1 MSAFTKFWK
10 VWLNLNLLTKD
21 VENDYT
27 AEVSIVG
34 KTSHNE
40 DIAKRIIGEGS
51 EIKYDT
57 LLSVFN
63 QHDRIIREMLQEGS
77 SVLTG
82 VCQYTPSVTGVW
94 NSSTE
99 KFDPEK
105 HKTTVSIVPSA
116 ELRQALSVVG
126 VEVLGVK
133 ESTGRIGLV
142 TDTATGLTDGSITPG
157 DDILINGEKIR
168 VVGDAEGVG
177 IFFVNTDGKS
187 AAAPVTRRLTQ
198 NDPKTVI
205 ARVPADLADGSY
217 TLRIVTQYSNSNTL
231 LKAPRT
237 IEYAYALHV
246 GAIDDGEDDRPV
258 IE

>member
-1 MSAFTKFWK
+1 MSAYTKFWK

-105 HKTTVSIVPSA
+105 HKTTVSIIPSA

-168 VVGDAEGVG
+168 VVGDADGVG

-205 ARVPADLADGSY
+205 ARVPADLSGRQEPSCSIDRR
-217 TLRIVTQYSNSNTL
+217 TPVRLN
-231 LKAPRT
+231 APTST
-237 IEYAYALHV
+237 IFLHS
-246 GAIDDGEDDRPV
+246 I
-258 IE
+258 

>member
-82 VCQYTPSVTGVW
+82 VCQYTPSVTGV
-94 NSSTE
+94 
-99 KFDPEK
+99 
-105 HKTTVSIVPSA
+105 
-116 ELRQALSVVG
+116 
-126 VEVLGVK
+126 
-133 ESTGRIGLV
+133 
-142 TDTATGLTDGSITPG
+142 
-157 DDILINGEKIR
+157 
-168 VVGDAEGVG
+168 
-177 IFFVNTDGKS
+177 
-187 AAAPVTRRLTQ
+187 
-198 NDPKTVI
+198 
-205 ARVPADLADGSY
+205 
-217 TLRIVTQYSNSNTL
+217 
-231 LKAPRT
+231 
-237 IEYAYALHV
+237 
-246 GAIDDGEDDRPV
+246 
-258 IE
+258 